1 MKKILVR
8 LKSIFLFIIKNKY
21 IVTISAFVVWILFLD
36 TYNIYDRIK
45 KLQKLHE
52 LKKEA
57 EFFRKEIE
65 IYNQQYQ
72 ELFSDKES
80 LEKFAREQYQLKEED
95 EDVFIIISD

>member
-1 MKKILVR
+1 MKKIFEII
-8 LKSIFLFIIKNKY
+8 KSIFLFIIKNKY
-21 IVTISAFVVWILFLD
+21 IVIIVAFVIWIFFLD
-36 TYNIYDRIK
+36 TYNIYDRLK

-65 IYNQQYQ
+65 IYNQQYK
-72 ELFSDKES
+72 ELFSDKNS

-95 EDVFIIISD
+95 EDVFIILND

>member
-1 MKKILVR
+1 MKKIFEKI
-8 LKSIFLFIIKNKY
+8 KSIFLFIIKNKY
-21 IVTISAFVVWILFLD
+21 IVTFTAFLVWILFLD

-52 LKKEA
+52 LKKET
-57 EFFRKEIE
+57 EFFKKEIE

-72 ELFSDKES
+72 ELFSDEES

>member
-1 MKKILVR
+1 MKKIFER
-8 LKSIFLFIIKNKY
+8 IKSIFLFIIKNKY
-21 IVTISAFVVWILFLD
+21 IVTIAAFVVWILFLD
-36 TYNIYDRIK
+36 TYNVYDRIK

-95 EDVFIIISD
+95 EDVFVIISD